1 MYSLSNIKKGSFLLY
16 SKSCLLVKKTKVSF
30 IHKSWNSGLTL
41 ILKVCKLVSSYR
53 SPSQN
58 QEQFIVD
65 YKVVYNVEL
74 NLDYHWKINLFMISV
89 IVNFNSKLKSL
100 YKNCNTSIRDQ
111 KFNVWLIFLDLYE
124 IKNYPDAPFSLHRK
138 WLYQIMYANSNLSI
152 CYPPP
157 F

>member
-1 MYSLSNIKKGSFLLY
+1 M
-16 SKSCLLVKKTKVSF
+16 
-30 IHKSWNSGLTL
+30 
-41 ILKVCKLVSSYR
+41 SSYR

-89 IVNFNSKLKSL
+89 IVNFNSKLSHYIKIVTPASG
-100 YKNCNTSIRDQ
+100 IRNLT
-111 KFNVWLIFLDLYE
+111 FDL
-124 IKNYPDAPFSLHRK
+124 F
-138 WLYQIMYANSNLSI
+138 
-152 CYPPP
+152 